1 MMNNEQSYQDVTL
14 NCTCTNT
21 RILEHKRQLNLVDD
35 ALEAQKEDFARKMDA
50 FRRREESLRKKDLR
64 LQESLIKFNRFLQ
77 ENENKKS
84 RANRRCVDHCF
95 SLHKSG

>member
-1 MMNNEQSYQDVTL
+1 MNNHEHDYQNITL

-21 RILEHKRQLNLVDD
+21 RILEYKRQLSLVDD

-50 FRRREESLRKKDLR
+50 FRRREEGLRKKDLR
-64 LQESLIKFNRFLQ
+64 LQESVIKFNKFLQ

-84 RANRRCVDHCF
+84 RATRR
-95 SLHKSG
+95 